1 MCGIFGVIGSQNAFI
16 DIYRGLKM
24 IQHRGQ
30 DSCGI
35 ATYDRNFNI
44 NKREGLVT
52 SSFEE
57 EDMKRMTGKIGI
69 GHVRYPTIGKGGVE
83 NAQPSFTN
91 TPYGIIM
98 AHNGNV
104 SNYFELKERLHK
116 KYKRYINADVD
127 VELIL
132 NVFAYHLT
140 KYEEFTF
147 DNLCQTVKTLFAEV
161 KGSYSVIAYI
171 AEKGFVAFRD
181 PNGFR
186 PIVFGKSGGKYA
198 FASESVSLDTVGIEN
213 FEDVKP
219 GEIIFIDND
228 GEIHRR
234 ILEEKKQT
242 ACIFEWIYFARPDSV
257 IDKINVYNAR
267 YRLGEELSEELKKI
281 GNKYDVVIPV
291 PDTSRTA
298 ALACATKLNLPY
310 REGLIK
316 NRYVG
321 RTFIMPGQKKR
332 IDAVSEKLHAIKD
345 EIKGRSVLL
354 IDDSIVRGNTSKSI
368 VRLVRNA
375 GAKEVHFAVYS
386 PPLRYPCYFGIDIQ
400 RCEEFIANKYE
411 SVAKIAEEIGA
422 DSLHYLSLAGMI
434 KGVGQGRRD
443 FCAACFSGKYPVKVN
458 EKDIDQIRID
468 RDLAH
473 T

>member
-1 MCGIFGVIGSQNAFI
+1 MCGIFGVIGSKNAFI

-35 ATYDRNFNI
+35 ATYDRNFII

-52 SSFEE
+52 ASFIE
-57 EDMKRMTGKIGI
+57 EDMKRMTGSIGI

-104 SNYFELKERLHK
+104 SNYFEIKERLHK

-132 NVFAYHLT
+132 NVFAYHLGHAGD
-140 KYEEFTF
+140 FSF
-147 DNLCQTVKTLFAEV
+147 DSLCATVEKLFNEV

-171 AEKGFVAFRD
+171 ADKGFVAFRD

-186 PIVFGKSGGKYA
+186 PIVFGESGGKYA
-198 FASESVSLDTVGIEN
+198 FASESVSLDTVGIEK

-219 GEIIFIDND
+219 GEVIFIDNS

-234 ILEEKKQT
+234 ELTSKKQT
-242 ACIFEWIYFARPDSV
+242 ACIFEWVYFARPDSV
-257 IDKINVYNAR
+257 IDGINVYNAR
-267 YRLGEELSEELKKI
+267 YRLGEQLAEELIKL
-281 GNKYDVVIPV
+281 GTKYDVVIPV

-332 IDAVSEKLHAIKD
+332 IDAVSEKLHPIRD

-386 PPLRYPCYFGIDIQ
+386 PMLKYPCYFGIDIQ
-400 RCEEFIANKYE
+400 RSEEFIANRFE
-411 SVAKIAEEIGA
+411 SIREIAGEIEA
-422 DSLHYLSLAGMI
+422 DSLHYLSIEGMI
-434 KGVGQGRRD
+434 KGIGQGRTN
-443 FCAACFSGKYPVKVN
+443 FCHACFSGKYPIKVN
-458 EKDIDQIRID
+458 EKDIDQIRLD
-468 RDLAH
+468 RDMAH
-473 T
+473 C